1 MDKNKQS
8 TTVESKAVLLVIYD
22 DLSFQTNVDIT
33 IGQLLD
39 VLHLVTQK
47 VLEIPF
53 KQLKGEVKTK

>member
-53 KQLKGEVKTK
+53 KQLKGGVKTK